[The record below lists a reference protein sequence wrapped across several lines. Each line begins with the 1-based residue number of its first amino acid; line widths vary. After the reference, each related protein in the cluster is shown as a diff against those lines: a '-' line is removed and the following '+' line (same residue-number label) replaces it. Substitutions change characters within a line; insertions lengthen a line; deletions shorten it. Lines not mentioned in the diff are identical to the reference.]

1 MWNRLKRRVRR
12 LLGQGW
18 GADEFAV
25 RYAAGR
31 ADAWGY
37 EGDPSHALR
46 ADRIVT
52 AFAALQ
58 PRRMLEL
65 GCAEGFLTEK
75 LAGFAGKV
83 VACDLSLEA
92 VERARKRCR
101 NVANVQFECVDIR
114 SQLPRGPFDGCLAS
128 DVLYYLSPR
137 EIQGLAKRLSELLP
151 VQSTLVIANEWN
163 MAYRDLTK
171 PAKAHSLFVKSG
183 HWYSLSADDL
193 DLGAGKSHF
202 LAVLRRS

>member
-31 ADAWGY
+31 DDAWGY
-37 EGDPSHALR
+37 EGDPGHALR
-46 ADRIVT
+46 ADRILS
-52 AFAALQ
+52 AFGSHR

-65 GCAEGFLTEK
+65 GCAEGFLTGK
-75 LAGFAGKV
+75 LTGIAGEV
-83 VACDLSLEA
+83 VACDLSMQA
-92 VERARKRCR
+92 VERAQQRCR
-101 NVANVQFECVDIR
+101 NAVNVQFECVDVR
-114 SQLPRGPFDGCLAS
+114 RQLPCGPFDACLAS

-137 EIQGLAKRLSELLP
+137 EIQGLSSRLSERMP
-151 VQSTLVIANEWN
+151 VDSILVLANEWN
-163 MAYRDLTK
+163 VAYTDLTS
-171 PAKAHSLFVKSG
+171 PTQSHHLFVESG
-183 HWYSLSADDL
+183 CWSSLSADDL

-202 LAVLRRS
+202 LGVLRRS